1 MTSPT
6 FTSGKL
12 NALQRTSILL
22 LLYFAACAI
31 SWWFAYQLRF
41 DFSVEPPVRAQ
52 CLRLLPGIIALK
64 LLLLLALGQFDS
76 LLSYFSLPDA
86 QRIFGVAFISAFIL
100 YCLRFLGYD
109 EISAPRAVILSD
121 FIVSFS
127 ILSGF
132 RLMLR
137 VLRERFQE
145 VQDAAA
151 GKKQS
156 QIGIIGAGD
165 VGAALVKDLLARP
178 GLGMKAVVF
187 GDDNRQKWQTCIHG
201 VQVVGSPEYLIEKAA
216 RLEIS
221 KIVIAMPSAPAK
233 RIREIVTALNAK
245 RLIFELVPSMEQLMN
260 GHVRVSQLR
269 PVEITDLL
277 GRTPVNLETDRIR
290 QLIHNKVVMVTG
302 AGGSIGSE
310 LCLQIQD
317 LAPSLLILVE
327 QCEVQLFVIEQ
338 KLREVGIGGIFLPLV
353 ADILDKDRM
362 RAIFIRHR
370 PQIIFHTAAHKHVP
384 LMEHQPIE
392 ALQNNTIG
400 TMQLADWS
408 VEFGVERFIQISTDK
423 AINPTNIMGATK
435 RLAELYLQAIAE
447 PHQPSTKFIAVRFG
461 NVLGSSGSV
470 IPTFKQQ
477 IAKGGPVTV
486 THPEVTR
493 FFMTAQEAVGLI
505 LQSATQGNGGE
516 IFVLDMGN
524 PVKIIDLARQLIEL
538 SGLEPDVDI
547 DIKFTGLRPGEKLYE
562 EINHNTEDMV
572 PTAHPKIM
580 RFTGKPQPIDILRQG
595 LLNLHQKAPGLD
607 NNQIKMEIQKLVPEY
622 RPYLTMT

>member
-1 MTSPT
+1 MSSPT

-12 NALQRTSILL
+12 NALQRTSILM
-22 LLYFAACAI
+22 LLYLAACAI

-41 DFSVEPPVRAQ
+41 DFSVEPAVRDQ
-52 CLRLLPGIIALK
+52 SLRMLPGVIALK
-64 LLLLLALGQFDS
+64 LLLLLAFGQFDS

-86 QRIFGVAFISAFIL
+86 QRIFGATFIAAIIL
-100 YCLRFLGYD
+100 YCLHLLGFD

-121 FIVSFS
+121 FIVSFAV
-127 ILSGF
+127 LSGF

-137 VLRERFQE
+137 VLRERFQQ
-145 VQDAAA
+145 VQDAAT
-151 GKKQS
+151 GKKQV

-178 GLGMKAVVF
+178 SLGMKAVVF
-187 GDDNRQKWQTCIHG
+187 GDDNRQKWQSCIHG

-221 KIVIAMPSAPAK
+221 KIVIAMPSAPTK
-233 RIREIVTALNAK
+233 RIREIVAALNAK
-245 RLIFELVPSMEQLMN
+245 RLMFELVPSMEQLMN

-269 PVEITDLL
+269 PVDIIDLL
-277 GRTPVNLETDRIR
+277 GRNPVDLETSRIR
-290 QLIHNKVVMVTG
+290 QLIQGKVVMVTG

-310 LCLQIQD
+310 LCLQIQSF
-317 LAPSLLILVE
+317 APSLLILVE
-327 QCEVQLFVIEQ
+327 QCEVQLFLIEQ
-338 KLREVGIGGIFLPLV
+338 KLGEVGAGRAFLPLV
-353 ADILDKDRM
+353 ADILDENRM
-362 RAIFIRHR
+362 RAIFSRHH

-400 TMQLADWS
+400 TMQLANWS
-408 VEFGVERFIQISTDK
+408 IEFGVGYFVQISTDK

-435 RLAELYLQAIAE
+435 RLAELYLQAITE
-447 PHQPSTKFIAVRFG
+447 QRHPSTKFIAVRFG

-486 THPEVTR
+486 THPDVTR
-493 FFMTAQEAVGLI
+493 FFMTVQEAVGLI
-505 LQSATQGNGGE
+505 LQSATQGSGGE

-524 PVKIIDLARQLIEL
+524 PVKIVDLARQLIEL

-562 EINHNTEDMV
+562 EINHNTENMV
-572 PTAHPKIM
+572 PTNHAKIM
-580 RFTGKPQPIDILRQG
+580 RFTGKPLPFDTLHQG
-595 LLNLHQKAPGLD
+595 LLDLHKKALGLD
-607 NNQIKMEIQKLVPEY
+607 NDQIKLEIQRLVPEY
-622 RPYLTMT
+622 RPYLTVA